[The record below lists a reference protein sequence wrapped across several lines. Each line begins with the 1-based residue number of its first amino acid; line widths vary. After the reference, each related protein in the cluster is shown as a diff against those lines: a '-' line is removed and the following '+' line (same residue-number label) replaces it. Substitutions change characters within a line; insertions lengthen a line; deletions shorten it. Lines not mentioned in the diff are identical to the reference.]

1 MDDRFDPDLADV
13 CAVPAS
19 MGLAS
24 NVLTKKIAKAD
35 KVALQRILPMV
46 MAPKANFNSATLRPK
61 PELTFWPPGG

>member
-1 MDDRFDPDLADV
+1 
-13 CAVPAS
+13 

-24 NVLTKKIAKAD
+24 NVLTKKIANAD